1 MRGFGKPSRLIGLL
15 CIAVTS
21 AGCGFQGVNSLPLP
35 GAVGSGSDASVYH
48 LQFAN
53 IGTLESNS
61 PVLIDDVVVGSV
73 RRMTFSH
80 WHIDVDVSVRPDV
93 AVPANAVASVG
104 QTSLLGS
111 MHVALD
117 PPVGQPPRGR
127 LEPGAT
133 IGVGDTGTYPSTEQT
148 LSALAAVVT
157 GGGLGQIGD
166 VIHDLAIALSGRQDD
181 VRDLLTRLDTF
192 VGTLDRQRD
201 HVIASVGALNRLA
214 TTLADQR
221 GAIADA
227 LQKIPPALDVLIRE
241 RPRITTALDRLRVFS
256 NTATGL
262 VDDTEADLVT
272 NLQNLQPTLKALAD
286 VGNDLDTALAYTTVF
301 PFGQDIIDRGV
312 RGDYIN
318 FFGELDFTVPRL
330 KRSLLLGTRW
340 GDENATLVPA
350 LGEPYTQRYTHDPLG
365 IPIAPP
371 PPGGPLGAVPGF
383 PPTPQLDAD
392 PPGAPILPVTPPPL
406 GRRPTAA
413 SGGVRRTVRRAVGEP
428 VGRWWLM
435 LSRLVRV
442 QLIVFA
448 IASIVGVAVMV
459 VGYVQA
465 PTLLGVGRITV
476 TLELPA
482 AGGLYRFSNVT
493 YRGVEVGK
501 VIDVRAVD
509 GRRVE
514 ATLSL
519 AESPRIPAKLV
530 ARVRSVSAVGEQYV
544 DLQPPREG
552 PPYLQDGSGSR
563 SIRRPSRNR
572 SVRCSTGSTPWWAP
586 SRRTGSG
593 RCSMSRSPPSTARD
607 TTSVP
612 CWTRRR
618 N

>member
-1 MRGFGKPSRLIGLL
+1 MTGLTTPSRLVALV
-15 CIAVTS
+15 CIAATL
-21 AGCGFQGVNSLPLP
+21 AGCGFHGVNSLPLP
-35 GAVGSGSDASVYH
+35 GAVGSGSDAHVYH

-73 RRMTFSH
+73 RRMTFSN
-80 WHIDVDVSVRPDV
+80 WHIDVDVDVRPDV
-93 AVPANAVASVG
+93 AVPANAVANVG

-166 VIHDLAIALSGRQDD
+166 VIHDLTVAFSGRQDD
-181 VRDLLTRLDTF
+181 VRDVLTRLDTF
-192 VGTLDRQRD
+192 IGTLDRQRD

-221 GAIADA
+221 GAISDA

-256 NTATGL
+256 NTVRGL
-262 VDDTEADLVT
+262 VDDTQANLVT
-272 NLQNLQPTLKALAD
+272 NLRNLQPTLKALAD
-286 VGNDLDTALAYTTVF
+286 VGKDIDTALAYTTVF

-350 LGEPYTQRYTHDPLG
+350 IGEPYTQRYTHDPLG
-365 IPIAPP
+365 LPIAPP
-371 PPGGPLGAVPGF
+371 PSGGPLGAVPGF

-392 PPGAPILPVTPPPL
+392 PPGAPILPVNPPP
-406 GRRPTAA
+406 
-413 SGGVRRTVRRAVGEP
+413 
-428 VGRWWLM
+428 
-435 LSRLVRV
+435 
-442 QLIVFA
+442 
-448 IASIVGVAVMV
+448 
-459 VGYVQA
+459 
-465 PTLLGVGRITV
+465 
-476 TLELPA
+476 
-482 AGGLYRFSNVT
+482 
-493 YRGVEVGK
+493 
-501 VIDVRAVD
+501 
-509 GRRVE
+509 
-514 ATLSL
+514 
-519 AESPRIPAKLV
+519 
-530 ARVRSVSAVGEQYV
+530 SA
-544 DLQPPREG
+544 DAQPPRAGVFAG
-552 PPYLQDGSGSR
+552 PYG
-563 SIRRPSRNR
+563 
-572 SVRCSTGSTPWWAP
+572 AP
-586 SRRTGSG
+586 SGG
-593 RCSMSRSPPSTARD
+593 GG
-607 TTSVP
+607 
-612 CWTRRR
+612 
-618 N
+618 